1 MRANLKNKNDFP
13 PAAASASASAST
25 LALSPATP
33 AAALS
38 DCFSHFFASFFFKL
52 SFSFFIHLFFF
63 VFFILSLMTQ
73 LWWPGS
79 ACRGG
84 RGSVTRERR
93 RSKGGG
99 RGGRQCVGGV
109 GQQML
114 TSPKGKIEKKKLR
127 TLRRRLSR
135 VAKCSVCLAML
146 EGLSAAA
153 APLSLTLIFLLSS
166 ALCLPLPLPLPF
178 SLSLW
183 RRKLLPVGIT

>member
-1 MRANLKNKNDFP
+1 MKNKNDFP
-13 PAAASASASAST
+13 PAAASASAST

-38 DCFSHFFASFFFKL
+38 DCFSHFFASFFL
-52 SFSFFIHLFFF
+52 SFLLAFLFIYFF

-99 RGGRQCVGGV
+99 GRQCVGGV

-114 TSPKGKIEKKKLR
+114 TSPKGKIEKKSCAR
-127 TLRRRLSR
+127 YVAACRESR
-135 VAKCSVCLAML
+135 SVLCVSQCSR
-146 EGLSAAA
+146 G
-153 APLSLTLIFLLSS
+153 FQLL
-166 ALCLPLPLPLPF
+166 PPP
-178 SLSLW
+178 SLSLSYSCS
-183 RRKLLPVGIT
+183 LQLSVYLSLFPSLSLCLSGEGNCCQ